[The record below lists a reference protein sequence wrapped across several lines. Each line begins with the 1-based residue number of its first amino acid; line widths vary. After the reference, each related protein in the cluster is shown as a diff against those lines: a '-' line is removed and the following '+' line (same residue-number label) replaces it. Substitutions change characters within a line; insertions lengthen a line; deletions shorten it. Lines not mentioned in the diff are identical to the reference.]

1 MYGIVDVYNA
11 RVARRRTLYWD
22 KDTGDLMGF
31 TSDLY
36 GFNGILAW
44 DLMGLIFIWG
54 LMEFA

>member
-11 RVARRRTLYWD
+11 RVARRTLYWD

-36 GFNGILAW
+36 GFNGILVW